1 MQSELVI
8 VAVAAALEIFQVVA
22 IVRDEAAHD
31 VHVAQTTIEFA
42 LRSFQIVFCGLDV
55 FLGAAHFGSHRA
67 DLFFAF
73 LLDLAKLLGE
83 LLIGRLLLLADGF
96 GAALG
101 LRELRLRQADSLRGD
116 FHLALQIGNA

>member
-1 MQSELVI
+1 MSFL
-8 VAVAAALEIFQVVA
+8 APP
-22 IVRDEAAHD
+22 
-31 VHVAQTTIEFA
+31 
-42 LRSFQIVFCGLDV
+42 LR
-55 FLGAAHFGSHRA
+55 SHRA

-116 FHLALQIGNA
+116 FHLALQIGDA